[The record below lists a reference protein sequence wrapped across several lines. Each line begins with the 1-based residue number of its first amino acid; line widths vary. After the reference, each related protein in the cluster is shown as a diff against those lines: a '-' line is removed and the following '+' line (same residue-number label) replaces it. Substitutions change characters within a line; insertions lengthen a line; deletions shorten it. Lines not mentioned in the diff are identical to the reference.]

1 MCFTLYCMYC
11 SYLYIYVR
19 SMVNVSLFNNLG
31 ILNPIA
37 YSIKKRH
44 LYTSMYQTENRMSYM
59 QI

>member
-31 ILNPIA
+31 ILNSIA
-37 YSIKKRH
+37 YSIKEIVGI
-44 LYTSMYQTENRMSYM
+44 YGCFFSA
-59 QI
+59 